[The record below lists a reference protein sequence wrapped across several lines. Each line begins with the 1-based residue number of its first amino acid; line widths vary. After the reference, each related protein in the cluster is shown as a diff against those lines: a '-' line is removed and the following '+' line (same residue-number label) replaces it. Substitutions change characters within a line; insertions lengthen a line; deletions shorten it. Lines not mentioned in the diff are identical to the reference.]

1 MYRQPTPVVKLARC
15 ERGRERDREREREE
29 SGQRQKVQNAQMSI
43 NIFTI
48 NEKLKATKMHGGKKE
63 KDEQGQG
70 QGRGWKPS
78 KTEIPEMRLA
88 IESLSLL

>member
-1 MYRQPTPVVKLARC
+1 M
-15 ERGRERDREREREE
+15 RERDRKRQRESERERGE

-63 KDEQGQG
+63 KDEQG
-70 QGRGWKPS
+70 RGWKPS
-78 KTEIPEMRLA
+78 KTEI
-88 IESLSLL
+88 